1 MFENSEEILFLSM
14 YVLFAATYTF
24 FTHELNRQAK

>member
-1 MFENSEEILFLSM
+1 MFENSEGILRLRM

-24 FTHELNRQAK
+24 FTRELNRQAK